1 MSGPERLEKSIYDTR
16 VVASNKRTPRRNGF
30 IDRVQEEAAKPI
42 VLRELIEHLI
52 RARNTYRLADRTGKD
67 RAMVIRVRTLYAY
80 NHGYLQNANA
90 SVLSDEDHDLINRIR
105 RDKSIPETEKQQLIK
120 SRIGQG
126 RFRDEV
132 KRIETGCRVTRVRD
146 PEHLRASH
154 IKPWRSSTNEER
166 LDGNN
171 GLLLAPHIDHLFDQG
186 FISFE
191 DDGTLLL
198 SRRLD
203 RKVLRA
209 WGVSPTAS
217 CGKFNPQQRA
227 YLDYHRKLFGFSD

>member
-1 MSGPERLEKSIYDTR
+1 
-16 VVASNKRTPRRNGF
+16 
-30 IDRVQEEAAKPI
+30 
-42 VLRELIEHLI
+42 
-52 RARNTYRLADRTGKD
+52 
-67 RAMVIRVRTLYAY
+67 MVIRVRTRDAY
-80 NHGYLQNANA
+80 TRPDLGYLKKATT
-90 SVLSDEDHDLINRIR
+90 SVFREEDDDVINQIR
-105 RDKSIPETEKQQLIK
+105 KDKSISETEKEQLIK
-120 SRIGQG
+120 SRRGQG

-132 KRIETGCRVTRVRD
+132 ACIEAGCRVTRVRV

-154 IKPWRSSTNEER
+154 IKPWRNSTNEER

-203 RKVLRA
+203 RKVLKA